1 MVAAAPVLE
10 VAGLV
15 KRYRRVEAVSD
26 VSFAIYPGE
35 IFGLLGPDGAGKSTI
50 IQILAG
56 VLMPTRGQAFVAG
69 IDVLRDPERVKAR
82 IGYMPQ
88 GLGLNLYDDLTVDE
102 HLRFFADLRGVPEAR
117 FREHRATL
125 LEITRLAPAADRLAR
140 HLSGGMRQKLGLAS
154 ALIHLPDVLL
164 LDEPTTGVDPLS
176 RRDFWQIITRLSR
189 DQGMTVLVST
199 PYLDEAERCTRVA
212 LVARGRLLATT
223 HPEFASAL
231 LPGASPDGEP
241 TLEDVFVALMSGV
254 DSVAGPTP
262 VAQAAAPG
270 SSAHG
275 AAVTAR
281 QPAPPD
287 APAARDGIPVIEVDG
302 LTRQFG
308 AFTAVDRVTFAVRPG
323 EIFGFLG
330 PNGAGKTTTIKM
342 LTGLLR
348 PSGGRGLVA
357 GYDVRS
363 QPGEIKGAIGYMSQR
378 FSLYP
383 DLTVQEN
390 LGLYARI
397 YGLSGRRQRER
408 TEAVIALTGLAEHRR
423 VLAREIPLGFRQR
436 LALAGAILHE
446 PRVLFLDEPTSGV
459 DPLARRQFWDLIG
472 TLARGHGVTTLVT
485 THYMKEAELCDRL
498 ALIHQG
504 RLVALGSPEAMRLEA
519 EARRGRVLEVVTPQF
534 REASAALEAL
544 YPDLTFFGRRLHV
557 FTRDPEAERPR
568 IAGALAGVEI
578 ERVDVREVPM
588 SMDEVFATFIER
600 QGSADAAA

>member
-1 MVAAAPVLE
+1 MAAAAPVIE
-10 VAGLV
+10 VAGLS
-15 KRYRRVEAVSD
+15 KRYRRVEAASD
-26 VSFAIYPGE
+26 VSLTVYSGE

-50 IQILAG
+50 IQVLAG
-56 VLMPTRGQAFVAG
+56 VLLPTRGGAFVAG

-102 HLRFFADLRGVPEAR
+102 HLRFFAELRGVPKDR

-154 ALIHLPDVLL
+154 ALIHFPDVLL

-176 RRDFWQIITRLSR
+176 RRDFWQIITRLTR

-212 LVARGRLLATT
+212 LMARGRVLATT

-231 LPGASPDGEP
+231 LPGPPPESEP
-241 TLEDVFVALMSGV
+241 TLEDVFVALMTGTQEV
-254 DSVAGPTP
+254 PRP
-262 VAQAAAPG
+262 
-270 SSAHG
+270 
-275 AAVTAR
+275 
-281 QPAPPD
+281 
-287 APAARDGIPVIEVDG
+287 APAAEPAGSAPTAREPALPPGPAIREGAPVIEVEE
-302 LTRQFG
+302 LTKRFG
-308 AFTAVDRVTFAVRPG
+308 TFTAVDGVTFGVHRG

-348 PSGGRGLVA
+348 PTGGRGLVA

-363 QPGEIKGAIGYMSQR
+363 QPGAVKAAIGYMSQR

-383 DLTVQEN
+383 DLTVNEN

-397 YGLSGRRQRER
+397 YGLSGSRQRER
-408 TEAVIALTGLAEHRR
+408 QEAVIATAGLAEWRR
-423 VLAREIPLGFRQR
+423 ALARDLPLGIRQR

-459 DPLARRQFWDLIG
+459 DPLARRQFWDLIA
-472 TLARGHGVTTLVT
+472 TLARGQGVTILVT

-504 RLVALGSPEAMRLEA
+504 RVIALGKPEAIRREA
-519 EARRGRVLEVVTPQF
+519 EARRGRVLEVMSPQF
-534 REASAALEAL
+534 GEAAAGLESI
-544 YPDLTFFGRRLHV
+544 YPDLTFFGRRIHV
-557 FTRDPEAERPR
+557 FTRDPEGDRQR
-568 IAGALAGVEI
+568 VVDALTRARV

-588 SMDEVFATFIER
+588 AMDEVFATLIESEAGNR
-600 QGSADAAA
+600 AAA

>member
-1 MVAAAPVLE
+1 MAAAAPVIE
-10 VAGLV
+10 VAGLS
-15 KRYRRVEAVSD
+15 KRYRRVEAASD
-26 VSFAIYPGE
+26 VSLTVYSGE

-50 IQILAG
+50 IQVLAG
-56 VLMPTRGQAFVAG
+56 VLLPTRGGAFVAG

-102 HLRFFADLRGVPEAR
+102 HLRFFAELRGVPEDR

-125 LEITRLAPAADRLAR
+125 LEITRLAPAAGRLAR

-212 LVARGRLLATT
+212 LMARGRLLATT
-223 HPEFASAL
+223 HPEFAPAL
-231 LPGASPDGEP
+231 LPGPSPESEP
-241 TLEDVFVALMSGV
+241 TLEDVFVALMTGV
-254 DSVAGPTP
+254 QNVPHPASAAEPARPDTP
-262 VAQAAAPG
+262 AM
-270 SSAHG
+270 
-275 AAVTAR
+275 
-281 QPAPPD
+281 
-287 APAARDGIPVIEVDG
+287 RDGTPVIEVNG
-302 LTRQFG
+302 LTKRFG
-308 AFTAVDRVTFAVRPG
+308 AFTAVDGVTFAVRPG

-363 QPGEIKGAIGYMSQR
+363 QPGEIKGAIGYMSQH

-383 DLTVQEN
+383 DLTVNEN

-397 YGLSGRRQRER
+397 YGLSGSRQRGR
-408 TEAVIALTGLAEHRR
+408 QEAVIATAGLSEWRR
-423 VLAREIPLGFRQR
+423 ALARDLPLGIRQR
-436 LALAGAILHE
+436 LALACAILHE

-459 DPLARRQFWDLIG
+459 DPLARRQFWDLIA
-472 TLARGHGVTTLVT
+472 TLARGQGVTILVT

-504 RLVALGSPEAMRLEA
+504 RVIALGKPEAIRREA
-519 EARRGRVLEVVTPQF
+519 EARRGRVLEVMSPQF
-534 REASAALEAL
+534 GEAAAGLESI
-544 YPDLTFFGRRLHV
+544 YPDLTFFGRRIHV
-557 FTRDPEAERPR
+557 FTRDPEGDRQR
-568 IAGALAGVEI
+568 VVDALTRVGV

-588 SMDEVFATFIER
+588 AMDEVFATLIENGA
-600 QGSADAAA
+600 GSRAAA

>member
-1 MVAAAPVLE
+1 MAAAAPVIE
-10 VAGLV
+10 VAGLS
-15 KRYRRVEAVSD
+15 KRYRRVEAASD
-26 VSFAIYPGE
+26 VSLTVYSGE

-50 IQILAG
+50 IQVLAG
-56 VLMPTRGQAFVAG
+56 VLLPTRGGAFVAG

-102 HLRFFADLRGVPEAR
+102 HLRFFAELRGMPEDR

-189 DQGMTVLVST
+189 DQRMTVLVST

-212 LVARGRLLATT
+212 LMARGRLLATT
-223 HPEFASAL
+223 HPEFAPAL
-231 LPGASPDGEP
+231 LPGPSPESEP
-241 TLEDVFVALMSGV
+241 TLEDVFVALMTGV
-254 DSVAGPTP
+254 QNVPHPASAAEPARPDTP
-262 VAQAAAPG
+262 AM
-270 SSAHG
+270 
-275 AAVTAR
+275 
-281 QPAPPD
+281 
-287 APAARDGIPVIEVDG
+287 RDGTPVIEVNG
-302 LTRQFG
+302 LTKRFG
-308 AFTAVDRVTFAVRPG
+308 AFTAVDGVTFAVRPG

-363 QPGEIKGAIGYMSQR
+363 QPGEIKGAIGYMSQH

-383 DLTVQEN
+383 DLTVNEN

-397 YGLSGRRQRER
+397 YGLSGSRQRER
-408 TEAVIALTGLAEHRR
+408 QEAVIATAGLAEWRR
-423 VLAREIPLGFRQR
+423 ALARDLPLGIRQR
-436 LALAGAILHE
+436 LALACAILHE

-459 DPLARRQFWDLIG
+459 DPLARRQFWDLIA
-472 TLARGHGVTTLVT
+472 TLARGQGVTILVT

-504 RLVALGSPEAMRLEA
+504 RVIALGKPEAIRREA
-519 EARRGRVLEVVTPQF
+519 EARRGRVLEVMSPQF
-534 REASAALEAL
+534 GEAAAGLESI
-544 YPDLTFFGRRLHV
+544 YPDLTFFGRRIHV
-557 FTRDPEAERPR
+557 FTRDPEGDRQR
-568 IAGALAGVEI
+568 VVDALTRVGV

-588 SMDEVFATFIER
+588 AMDEVFATLIESEA
-600 QGSADAAA
+600 GSRAAA

>member
-1 MVAAAPVLE
+1 MASAAPVIE

-15 KRYRRVEAVSD
+15 KQYRRAEAVSD
-26 VSFAIYPGE
+26 VSFAVYPGE
-35 IFGLLGPDGAGKSTI
+35 IFGLLGPDGAGKSTV
-50 IQILAG
+50 IQVLAG
-56 VLMPTRGQAFVAG
+56 VLLPTRGHAYVAG
-69 IDVLRDPERVKAR
+69 IDVVRDPERVKAR

-88 GLGLNLYDDLTVDE
+88 GLGLNLYDDLSVEE
-102 HLRFFADLRGVPEAR
+102 HLRFFAELRGVPEVR

-125 LEITRLAPAADRLAR
+125 LEVTRLAPAADRLAR

-189 DQGMTVLVST
+189 EQGMTVLVST

-212 LVARGRLLATT
+212 LMARGRLLATT

-231 LPGASPDGEP
+231 LPGPVPQSEP
-241 TLEDVFVALMSGV
+241 TLEDVFVALMTGRQ
-254 DSVAGPTP
+254 DAPPPEPGAEP
-262 VAQAAAPG
+262 AAPR
-270 SSAHG
+270 SPMRG
-275 AAVTAR
+275 AALTAR
-281 QPAPPD
+281 QPARPD
-287 APAARDGIPVIEVDG
+287 GPAVRDGSPVIEVDG
-302 LTRQFG
+302 LTKRFG
-308 AFTAVDRVTFAVRPG
+308 ALAAVDGVTFAVRPG

-330 PNGAGKTTTIKM
+330 PTGAGKTTTIKM

-363 QPGEIKGAIGYMSQR
+363 QPGEIKAAIGYMSQR

-408 TEAVIALTGLAEHRR
+408 TEAVMALAGLEEYRR
-423 VLAREIPLGFRQR
+423 ALARELPLGFRQR

-472 TLARGHGVTTLVT
+472 GLARQGVTILVT
-485 THYMKEAELCDRL
+485 THYMKEAELCHRL

-504 RLVALGSPEAMRLEA
+504 RLVALGEPETIRREA
-519 EARRGRVLEVVTPQF
+519 ERRRGRVLEVVSPQF
-534 REASAALEAL
+534 RESENLLGSL
-544 YPDLTFFGRRLHV
+544 YPGLILWGRRIHV
-557 FTRDPEAERPR
+557 FSFDPQEDLQR
-568 IAGALAGVEI
+568 IPAVLARAGI
-578 ERVDVREVPM
+578 ERVEVREVPM
-588 SMDEVFATFIER
+588 AMDEVFATLIETGVGGR
-600 QGSADAAA
+600 AAA

>member
-1 MVAAAPVLE
+1 MAAATPVIE
-10 VAGLV
+10 VTGLA

-26 VSFAIYPGE
+26 VSLAVYPGE
-35 IFGLLGPDGAGKSTI
+35 VFGLLGPDGAGKSTI
-50 IQILAG
+50 IQVLAG
-56 VLMPTRGQAFVAG
+56 VLLPNRGSAVVAG

-102 HLRFFADLRGVPEAR
+102 HLRFFGELRGVPEDR

-154 ALIHLPDVLL
+154 ALIHFPDVLL

-189 DQGMTVLVST
+189 EQGMTVLVST

-212 LVARGRLLATT
+212 LIARGRVLATT

-231 LPGASPDGEP
+231 LPGPPPESEP
-241 TLEDVFVALMSGV
+241 TLEDVFVALMTGTQEV
-254 DSVAGPTP
+254 PRP
-262 VAQAAAPG
+262 
-270 SSAHG
+270 
-275 AAVTAR
+275 
-281 QPAPPD
+281 
-287 APAARDGIPVIEVDG
+287 APAAEPAGSAPTAREPALPPGPAIREGAPVIEVER
-302 LTRQFG
+302 LTKRFG
-308 AFTAVDRVTFAVRPG
+308 TFTAVDGVTFGVQRG

-330 PNGAGKTTTIKM
+330 PN
-342 LTGLLR
+342 
-348 PSGGRGLVA
+348 GGRGLVA

-363 QPGEIKGAIGYMSQR
+363 QPGAVKAAIGYMSQR

-383 DLTVQEN
+383 DLTVNEN

-397 YGLSGRRQRER
+397 YGLSGPRQRARQEV
-408 TEAVIALTGLAEHRR
+408 VIATAGLQEWQSA
-423 VLAREIPLGFRQR
+423 LARDLPLGIRQR
-436 LALAGAILHE
+436 LALACAILHE

-459 DPLARRQFWDLIG
+459 DPLARRQFWDLIA
-472 TLARGHGVTTLVT
+472 TLARGQGVTILVT

-504 RLVALGSPEAMRLEA
+504 RVIALGEPEAIRREA
-519 EARRGRVLEVVTPQF
+519 EARRGRVLEVVSPQF
-534 REASAALEAL
+534 REAAAGLESI
-544 YPDLTFFGRRLHV
+544 YPDLTFFGRRIHV
-557 FTRDPEAERPR
+557 FTRDPEGDRQR
-568 IAGALAGVEI
+568 VVDALTRARV

-588 SMDEVFATFIER
+588 AMDEVFATLIESEAGNR
-600 QGSADAAA
+600 AAA

>member
-1 MVAAAPVLE
+1 MAAAPVIE
-10 VAGLV
+10 VTGLS

-26 VSFAIYPGE
+26 VSLAVYPGE

-56 VLMPTRGQAFVAG
+56 VLLPTRGGAFVAG

-88 GLGLNLYDDLTVDE
+88 GLGLNLYDDLSVDE
-102 HLRFFADLRGVPEAR
+102 HLRFFAELRGMPEAR

-176 RRDFWQIITRLSR
+176 RRDFWQVITRLSR

-212 LVARGRLLATT
+212 LMARGRLLATT
-223 HPEFASAL
+223 HPEFAPAL
-231 LPGASPDGEP
+231 LPGPSPESEP
-241 TLEDVFVALMSGV
+241 TLEDVFVALMTGV
-254 DSVAGPTP
+254 QNVPHPASAAEPARPDTP
-262 VAQAAAPG
+262 AM
-270 SSAHG
+270 
-275 AAVTAR
+275 
-281 QPAPPD
+281 
-287 APAARDGIPVIEVDG
+287 RDGTPVIEVNG
-302 LTRQFG
+302 LTKRFG
-308 AFTAVDRVTFAVRPG
+308 AFTAVDGVTFAVRPG

-363 QPGEIKGAIGYMSQR
+363 QPGEIKGAIGYMSQH

-383 DLTVQEN
+383 DLTVNEN

-397 YGLSGRRQRER
+397 YGLSGSRQRGR
-408 TEAVIALTGLAEHRR
+408 QEAVIATAGLAEWRR
-423 VLAREIPLGFRQR
+423 ARARDLPLGIRQR
-436 LALAGAILHE
+436 LALACAILHE

-459 DPLARRQFWDLIG
+459 DPLARRQFWDLIA
-472 TLARGHGVTTLVT
+472 TLARGQGVTILVT

-504 RLVALGSPEAMRLEA
+504 RVIALGKPEAIRREA
-519 EARRGRVLEVVTPQF
+519 EARRGRVLEVMSPQF
-534 REASAALEAL
+534 GEAAAGLESI
-544 YPDLTFFGRRLHV
+544 YPDLTFFGRRIHV
-557 FTRDPEAERPR
+557 FTRDPEGDRQR
-568 IAGALAGVEI
+568 VVDALTRVGV

-588 SMDEVFATFIER
+588 AMDEVFATLIENGA
-600 QGSADAAA
+600 GSRAAA